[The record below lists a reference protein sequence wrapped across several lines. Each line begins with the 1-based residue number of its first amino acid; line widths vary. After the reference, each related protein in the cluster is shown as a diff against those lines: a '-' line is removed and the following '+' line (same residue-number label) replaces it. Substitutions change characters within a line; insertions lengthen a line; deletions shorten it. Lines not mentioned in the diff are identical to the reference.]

1 MPTADTRI
9 AVLEKIAENHDK
21 RITDMEDFQ
30 TSVVDRL
37 DQKIQMDL
45 ASQVNLE
52 RTLTRAVTSLDAL
65 STSVKTAADKAETA
79 YALVRKHEVIG
90 ATLMKAGAV
99 LSVIL
104 GAIWAVFKF
113 VVGQ

>member
-65 STSVKTAADKAETA
+65 TTSVKVAADKAEA
-79 YALVRKHEVIG
+79 AHALVKKHEVIG
-90 ATLMKAGAV
+90 ATLMKVGAI
-99 LSVIL
+99 LSVFI
-104 GAIWAVFKF
+104 GAIWAVIKF
-113 VVGQ
+113 FAQ